1 MLGLID
7 TAVGMY
13 IVTWESLVGLLGY
26 TGFSMSM
33 DLKSILSQDLSTHA
47 APKLKDRTRSYHCL
61 VPYSSFPNGTSND
74 LKISKNH
81 NATAGIID
89 DLSIKLSGSNTSSSS
104 CKAILQGTDMVV
116 KVNWA

>member
-13 IVTWESLVGLLGY
+13 ILTWESLVGPLGC
-26 TGFSMSM
+26 TGFSVSI
-33 DLKSILSQDLSTHA
+33 DLKSTLSQDLSTHA
-47 APKLKDRTRSYHCL
+47 APKLKDRTRSYYCL
-61 VPYSSFPNGTSND
+61 VPYSFPNGTSDD

-116 KVNWA
+116 KINWA